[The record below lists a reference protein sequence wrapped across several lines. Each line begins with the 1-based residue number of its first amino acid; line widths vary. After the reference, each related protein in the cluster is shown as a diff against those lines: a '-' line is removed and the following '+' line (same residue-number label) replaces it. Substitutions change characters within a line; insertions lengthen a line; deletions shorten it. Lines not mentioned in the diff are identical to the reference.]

1 MNGLISIDHYRELPL
16 SLCELERMA
25 KSLKIYR
32 REMLKLAGLGVA
44 GVALRPRLFDLN
56 SPLSIPEFP
65 DSPRLGRVCAGKT
78 DIKARPDNN
87 SQTVEVLYED
97 GVVSWYRE
105 LSGQPVSI
113 YAPNVRWVETDKGY
127 IWSPHLQPVENRPQE
142 PLLELPNSSL
152 GNGTWAEVTVPYVD
166 LALDN
171 PPARSPWLKDA
182 LLPRLHYSQILWI
195 DQIETGSNGQSYYRI
210 NERYGYGDILWAA
223 AEAFRPQQE
232 EDFSPIRPEVEN
244 KRVVINLTYQTLS
257 CFEGSNEVYFCRIS
271 SGAKF
276 DAQGNPVDKWS
287 TPLGSHPVW
296 RKVASLHMSGGTT
309 GGGYDLPGIGWSM
322 LFVGTGVAIHS
333 TFWHN
338 NFGVPMSHG
347 CVNARP
353 DDAHWIFRWTTPHVS
368 ADPGDVTVEM
378 PGGTEIA
385 VEEV

>member
-1 MNGLISIDHYRELPL
+1 
-16 SLCELERMA
+16 MA
-25 KSLKIYR
+25 ESSKINR
-32 REMLKLAGLGVA
+32 RDMLKLAGFGFA
-44 GVALRPRLFDLN
+44 GVTLRPRLFDLN
-56 SPLSIPEFP
+56 SYGLLVEFP
-65 DSPRLGRVCAGKT
+65 DSPRLGRVCVGKT
-78 DIKARPDNN
+78 EIKARPDNN

-97 GVVSWYRE
+97 GVVPWYRE
-105 LSGQPVSI
+105 LPGQPISI

-142 PLLELPNSSL
+142 PRLELPNSSL
-152 GNGTWAEVTVPYVD
+152 GSGMWAEVTVPYVD

-182 LLPRLHYSQILWI
+182 LLPRLYYNQILWI
-195 DQIETGSNGQSYYRI
+195 DEVTTGSDGRSYYRI
-210 NERYGYGDILWAA
+210 NERFGYGDILWAA
-223 AEAFRPQQE
+223 AEAFRPLQD

-257 CFEGSNEVYFCRIS
+257 CFEGNDEVYFCRIS

-276 DAQGNPVDKWS
+276 NAQGNPVDKWS
-287 TPLGSHPVW
+287 TPLGPHPIW
-296 RKVASLHMSGGTT
+296 RKVTSLHMSGGTT
-309 GGGYDLPGIGWSM
+309 GGGYDLPGIGWTM
-322 LFVGTGVAIHS
+322 LFSSDGVAVHS

-353 DDAHWIFRWTTPHVS
+353 EDAHWIFRWTTPHVT

-378 PGGTEIA
+378 PGGTEIE